1 MVRCKK
7 MRRNFVILFFSI
19 VIIGFILRFYNLDTI
34 PHGLDRDEAFLGYN
48 AFSLIHTGRDMTG
61 NLLPLHLESFLYTPA
76 GYSYISTLPVLLF
89 GLSAFSTRF
98 ASAFFGAITPL
109 FFLMFLL
116 ELFKGGEK
124 KYFNT
129 YLASLVGGVFI
140 IFSPWNILLSRTASV
155 STIVSFLIVLGLYLF
170 LKARNGS
177 KFILILS
184 YLCFFSCL
192 FFYIA
197 PYSVL
202 PFLIPLIIY
211 FSGKD
216 FKKSKIIHMAGLS
229 IIAGVIIFTF
239 LSPKLSLRARSLS
252 ITNYPE
258 VQLKLDQ
265 QIREDGT
272 HNSPVFLT
280 RVFHNKAVAYP
291 EEFLKNYF
299 SHFSYDF
306 LFDGQFY
313 PNRYIFVGARLLY
326 FVDILFLLTGL
337 IFILR
342 NRIKAGYFLIGW
354 VAIMPLGSAMSSYD
368 IPNMQRILAM
378 SLPISG
384 ISAIGLSY
392 FITALRGWRRWGL
405 CIVLATVYLYSIAS
419 FLHAYYFH
427 SSIYMPWLRN
437 DGYQSLVYKI
447 SSYQDNFKKIIITNR
462 ESAPAIFVL
471 FYEKYPA
478 SLYQNEVR
486 NSILRD
492 FDRVNFGKYE
502 FSTEECPAR
511 ETLIDGKKSSTARKD
526 ILYVNSS
533 LCESSE
539 NLQILDIIK
548 RVDGSD
554 AFEIVK
560 LRNES
565 EN

>member
-1 MVRCKK
+1 
-7 MRRNFVILFFSI
+7 MRRNFVVLFFSI
-19 VIIGFILRFYNLDTI
+19 VIIGFILRFYNLDAI

-48 AFSLIHTGRDMTG
+48 AFSLVHTGRDMTG

-76 GYSYISTLPVLLF
+76 GYSYISTLPVLLL

-109 FFLMFLL
+109 FFVLFLL
-116 ELFKGGEK
+116 ELFKVNEK

-129 YLASLVGGVFI
+129 YLAGLAGGVFI

-155 STIVSFLIVLGLYLF
+155 STVVSFLIVLGLYLF

-177 KFILILS
+177 RWIMCLS
-184 YLCFFSCL
+184 YLCFFSSL
-192 FFYIA
+192 LFYIA

-202 PFLIPLIIY
+202 PFLIPLIFY
-211 FSGKD
+211 FSRKD
-216 FKKSKIIHMAGLS
+216 FKKSKIIHVAGLS
-229 IIAGVIIFTF
+229 IIAGLIIFTF

-272 HNSPVFLT
+272 HNSQVLLT
-280 RVFHNKAVAYP
+280 RAFHNKAVAYP

-306 LFDGQFY
+306 LFNGQFY
-313 PNRYIFVGARLLY
+313 PNRYVFIGARLLY
-326 FVDILFLLTGL
+326 FVDILFLLTGV
-337 IFILR
+337 IFIFR

-354 VAIMPLGSAMSSYD
+354 LAIMPLGSAMSSYD

-392 FITALRGWRRWGL
+392 IITALKGWKRLGI
-405 CIVLATVYLYSIAS
+405 CIVLAVVYLYSIVS

-437 DGYQSLVYKI
+437 DGYKSLVAEI
-447 SSYQDNFKKIIITNR
+447 NNHQDDYKKIVITNR

-511 ETLIDGKKSSTARKD
+511 EILVDGKKSTTAKKD
-526 ILYVNSS
+526 VLYVNSS
-533 LCESSE
+533 LCEPSK
-539 NLQILDIIK
+539 NLQILGVVK
-548 RVDGSD
+548 RADSSD

-560 LRNES
+560 LGNEPK
-565 EN
+565 N